1 MVALITQ
8 GMGPEG
14 GVLAPNASLGPINNR
29 MLIKVCYLATIIMEF
44 RFWRKRTIGWLLS
57 IKGEPMAIFKLYLKE
72 RLLWDDILFWDILQL
87 NFQCDAAAIYFLHQ
101 QFPSQSQKSLLT
113 SNK

>member
-1 MVALITQ
+1 MAFQ
-8 GMGPEG
+8 
-14 GVLAPNASLGPINNR
+14 
-29 MLIKVCYLATIIMEF
+29 
-44 RFWRKRTIGWLLS
+44 
-57 IKGEPMAIFKLYLKE
+57 GEPQTIFKLYFKE
-72 RLLWDDILFWDILQL
+72 RLIWDDILLLWDILQL